1 MPLLSLVCA
10 STTIRDPDLS
20 SAELAAVFRS
30 VREAATRDLPVN
42 VNQSSGVTEVGCTF
56 LIVSKAQAA
65 ALQTYLTR
73 LSELPRE
80 FLEDYDRELLDAWM
94 ET

>member
-1 MPLLSLVCA
+1 MPRLSLVCA

-20 SAELAAVFRS
+20 PAELAVVVRS
-30 VREAATRDLPVN
+30 VREAATRDLPVQ
-42 VNQSSGVTEVGCTF
+42 VKQVGVVTDASCTF
-56 LIVSKAQAA
+56 LVVSKAQAA

-80 FLEDYDRELLDAWM
+80 FLEPYDLKLLNAWS